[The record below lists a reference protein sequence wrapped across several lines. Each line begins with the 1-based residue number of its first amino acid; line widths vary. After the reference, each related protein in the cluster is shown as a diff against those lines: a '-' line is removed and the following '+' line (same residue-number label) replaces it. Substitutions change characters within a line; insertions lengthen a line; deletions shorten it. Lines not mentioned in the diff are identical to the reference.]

1 MRNRPIS
8 VKESLDFCDNRPSPP
23 SALDPTGPTVRHY
36 APMRI
41 LTRYILAE
49 LTKIFVLAI
58 FALTPVMLIVGVS
71 QLAMRYSLPPAQILQ
86 LVPYTIPFALSVA
99 LPVTLL
105 LATTSVYARM
115 SGANEI
121 VALKAQGISPWTVIW
136 PAVAVA
142 FTLSLTTVWLT
153 DRAVSWGRNGAQQ
166 VVIDSA
172 VDIAYNILRTQKSYS
187 SPAFS
192 VNVRQVDGD
201 RLIRPTISIKGI
213 GDGITTISAAEA
225 SLSCDRERQVLIV
238 TVIDAYV
245 TFDGGHEVF
254 VPREDFEI
262 PLTKASSVEDRSSVP
277 SNIALGNIPK
287 ERALQRERIDNHR
300 RELAVRGAFE
310 MLCGDFEQLAGPAWK
325 TRFNGEQALM
335 SRLHRLYTE
344 PHRRWSAGFSCF
356 CFLWVGAPMAIR
368 LRNSDFLT
376 SFFLCFAPIL
386 AVYYPV
392 MMYGIDGA
400 KNGTIP
406 AFSVW
411 AGNLIL
417 LVWGGY
423 LLRKVIR
430 Y

>member
-1 MRNRPIS
+1 M
-8 VKESLDFCDNRPSPP
+8 
-23 SALDPTGPTVRHY
+23 GPTVRHY
-36 APMRI
+36 SPMRI
-41 LTRYILAE
+41 LTRYVLAE
-49 LTKIFVLAI
+49 LTKIFVVAL
-58 FALTPVMLIVGVS
+58 FALTPVMLIVGIS

-86 LVPYTIPFALSVA
+86 LVPYIIPFALSVA

-105 LATTSVYARM
+105 LATTSIYARM
-115 SGANEI
+115 AGSNEI

-136 PAVAVA
+136 PAVTVG
-142 FTLSLTTVWLT
+142 FVLSLATVWLT
-153 DRAVSWGRNGAQQ
+153 NIAVSWGRNGAHQ
-166 VVIDSA
+166 VVVDS
-172 VDIAYNILRTQKSYS
+172 VVEIAYSVLRTQKSYS

-192 VNVRQVDGD
+192 VIVRGVEGD
-201 RLIRPTISIKGI
+201 RLIEPTISIRGR
-213 GDGITTISAAEA
+213 GETPNITIYAAEA
-225 SLSCDRERQVLIV
+225 TLSCDRENQILIV
-238 TVIDAYV
+238 GLTDAEIDAEGKAL
-245 TFDGGHEVF
+245 FR
-254 VPREDFEI
+254 VPSRDFEI
-262 PLTKASSVEDRSSVP
+262 PLKQASSVEDRSNVP
-277 SNIALGNIPK
+277 SNIALGLIPD
-287 ERALQRERIDNHR
+287 ERAIQRERIDNQR

-310 MLCGDFEQLAGPAWK
+310 MLCGDFEQLTGPEWE
-325 TRFNGEQALM
+325 TRSNDTIGLLN
-335 SRLHRLYTE
+335 RLHRLHTE

-376 SFFLCFAPIL
+376 SFFLCFFPIL

-406 AFSVW
+406 PFSVW

-417 LVWGGY
+417 LAWGGY

>member
-1 MRNRPIS
+1 M
-8 VKESLDFCDNRPSPP
+8 
-23 SALDPTGPTVRHY
+23 VRHY
-36 APMRI
+36 RPMRI
-41 LTRYILAE
+41 LTRYVLTE
-49 LTKIFVLAI
+49 LTKIFVLGL
-58 FALTPVMLIVGVS
+58 FALTPVMLIALIS
-71 QLAMRYSLPPAQILQ
+71 QLARRYSLPPVQILQ

-115 SGANEI
+115 AGSNEV

-136 PAVAVA
+136 PSVAVA
-142 FTLSLTTVWLT
+142 FGLSLATVWLT
-153 DRAVSWGRNGAQQ
+153 DLAVSWGRSGAQQ
-166 VVIDSA
+166 TIVNA
-172 VDIAYNILRTQKSYS
+172 VDKIVYNILRTQKSYS
-187 SPAFS
+187 SPNFS
-192 VNVRQVDGD
+192 INVKQVLAD
-201 RLIRPTISIKGI
+201 RLIRPTISIKGR
-213 GDGITTISAAEA
+213 GDSPNLTITAGEA
-225 SLSCDRERQVLIV
+225 TMSCDRQKAVLIV
-238 TVIDAYV
+238 ELTDAYV
-245 TFDGGHEVF
+245 DVEGKGTRGGATI
-254 VPREDFEI
+254 PRYQFLI
-262 PLTKASSVEDRSSVP
+262 PLRQASSVEDRSDVP
-277 SNIALGNIPK
+277 SNIALGRMVEEESK
-287 ERALQRERIDNHR
+287 QQKRIEDHR

-310 MLCGDFEQLAGPAWK
+310 MLCGDFDQLTGPEWK
-325 TRFNGEQALM
+325 TRSNITQDLL
-335 SRLHRLYTE
+335 SRLYRLRTE

-411 AGNLIL
+411 AGNLL
-417 LVWGGY
+417 LLIWGGY
-423 LLRKVIR
+423 LLRKVVR